1 MVSEPLRTAVVAA
14 LLALA
19 VAPAW
24 AQSTPATPPQA
35 GEAIEQ
41 VPEDQVVAVLGL
53 AVKGDGGKEIGR
65 IVDVLVDE
73 AGRPRAA
80 VIDVGGFLGMGNR
93 KVAVDWG
100 VIRFTL
106 GKAAVATLRV
116 PSEVIKSAPAYD
128 PAKPVEAVG
137 LPEPVVPPAA
147 APAPPAPPSN

>member
-65 IVDVLVDE
+65 IVDVLADRSGTV
-73 AGRPRAA
+73 RAA

-93 KVAVDWG
+93 KVAVEWPALHF
-100 VIRFTL
+100 VM
-106 GKAAVATLRV
+106 GKAATATLDI
-116 PSEVIKSAPAYD
+116 PLALIKSAPVYD

-137 LPEPVVPPAA
+137 MPQSTSAATPAA
-147 APAPPAPPSN
+147 ATPAK

>member
-1 MVSEPLRTAVVAA
+1 MAVAVLAAASALAQTAAPVGPDTLEQVSENK
-14 LLALA
+14 
-19 VAPAW
+19 
-24 AQSTPATPPQA
+24 
-35 GEAIEQ
+35 
-41 VPEDQVVAVLGL
+41 VVAVLGL
-53 AVKGDGGKEIGR
+53 AARGGDGKEIGR